1 MFTGLIEAV
10 CRIDKISRLG
20 DSMRI
25 SVDLGAV
32 SAECKEG
39 ESIAVNGVCLTV
51 AELSGSIA
59 AFDVSG
65 ETLSKSTLGKLTAGT
80 IVNIERAM
88 KADERFGGHFVQG
101 HIDGTA
107 RIENIDRRG
116 EFWRMRFAADADLL
130 EQIVKKGSVAVDGI
144 SLTVAGID
152 ENGFEVAIIPETI
165 SRTNM
170 KNSKAGD
177 IVNIETDLIV
187 KIVRKQLGEILPEKS
202 ELSIEKLQELGF

>member
-10 CRIDKISRLG
+10 GRIERVQRLG

-25 SVDLGAV
+25 SVDLGPICADCR
-32 SAECKEG
+32 AG
-39 ESIAVNGVCLTV
+39 DSIAVNGACLTI
-51 AELSGSIA
+51 AEIAGSIA
-59 AFDVSG
+59 TFDVSG
-65 ETLSKSTLGKLTAGT
+65 ETLSKATLGKLTAGT

-88 KADERFGGHFVQG
+88 KADGRFGGHFVQG

-116 EFWRMRFAADADLL
+116 EFWRIYFAAEADLL
-130 EQIVKKGSVAVDGI
+130 EQMVNKGSVAVDGI

-152 ENGFEVAIIPETI
+152 QNGFEVAVIPETI
-165 SRTNM
+165 KRTNL

-187 KIVRKQLGEILPEKS
+187 KTVKKHLGTILPKAGS
-202 ELSIEKLQELGF
+202 LTVEKLQELGF

>member
-10 CRIDKISRLG
+10 SRIDKVQRHG

-32 SAECKEG
+32 SAECKQG
-39 ESIAVNGVCLTV
+39 ESIAVNGVCLTI
-51 AELSGSIA
+51 AEIA
-59 AFDVSG
+59 GQKVMFDVSG
-65 ETLSKSTLGKLTAGT
+65 ETLSRTNLDKLTAGT

-88 KADERFGGHFVQG
+88 KADGRFGGHFVQG

-116 EFWRMRFAADADLL
+116 DFWRVRFAADAGLL
-130 EQIVKKGSVAVDGI
+130 EHTVNKGSVAVDGI

-152 ENGFEVAIIPETI
+152 QNGFEVAIIPETMNK
-165 SRTNM
+165 TNM

-177 IVNIETDLIV
+177 IVNIETDIIV
-187 KIVRKQLGEILPEKS
+187 KIVKKQLQGILPEKND
-202 ELSIEKLQELGF
+202 LTIEKLQELGF